1 MDSQCTNVSL
11 VFQHQRLPWGKTVT
25 KNEKT
30 SVYVTH
36 HHRQTAFQAVVS
48 GPIYAELPGLTPSLM

>member
-1 MDSQCTNVSL
+1 MSL
-11 VFQHQRLPWGKTVT
+11 MFQHQRLPWGKTVT